1 MRDEIISLLCVL
13 LATCVILVL
22 AYCFTRYVVGRMV
35 PGGSWRSGHI
45 TVLEQVAI
53 SKDQKLLLVRMG
65 EHVYFLGVTQG
76 SITCLQV
83 VPKEEAA
90 KWEEEQARTTP
101 QMPTMPT
108 MSSFQEVYRKMM
120 QQRKK

>member
-83 VPKEEAA
+83 VPPEETA
-90 KWEEEQARTTP
+90 KWEQKHVQSIP
-101 QMPTMPT
+101 QMPTM
-108 MSSFQEVYRKMM
+108 SGFRDIYRKMM
-120 QQRKK
+120 EQRKK

>member
-1 MRDEIISLLCVL
+1 MMDEIISLLCVL

-35 PGGSWRSGHI
+35 PGGGSWRSGHI

-53 SKDQKLLLVRMG
+53 SRDQKLLLVRVG
-65 EHVYFLGVTQG
+65 ERIYFLGVTQG

-83 VPKEEAA
+83 VPEEETA
-90 KWEEEQARTTP
+90 KWEEERQQSSSP
-101 QMPTMPT
+101 IMPT
-108 MSSFQEVYRKMM
+108 MSNFKEVYRKMM
-120 QQRKK
+120 EQRKK